1 MVNLFLFLL
10 SSSSFFQTVDHS
22 TLPRETRIRIRIH
35 ARMCFGDA
43 HNVPSPQYGNGSW
56 VVSSSCSC
64 TCTHPRTIEFYHIE
78 HTRPSRPLV
87 VSTPPPSFASF
98 SPLYSITLLYNT
110 RKSQYMY
117 IQCTNHRVFLFFF
130 FTLLILTRTRTR
142 PSRNRLRVVS
152 IPWWWNPSPRLKS
165 RVRFRGT
172 WKRKTL
178 LLIIIIPSKNPPS
191 FSIYIYIYKLI
202 GERTRVAVIRVAA
215 NAGSIGWLDG
225 AAGASSSTQGKE
237 LLLPSSSLF
246 RTSVSYIYI
255 YIYNPLRWCIRACSR
270 RDGRTRPAAKPVS
283 RAPRRR
289 ALWCSAF
296 AGTARTSSSSGSL
309 AATRRRWRFFVAV
322 FWAAGAAAVEAETP
336 PGAAAEAWAGRLRA
350 TRQGFPCCG
359 FPGNLHLGMRIAV
372 HLVALGIA
380 NRVCRRVVLQIQPSP
395 VSPDN
400 WRGKGRRGDGA
411 WEGGGGGSWAA
422 WSCSWSVNWVEF
434 KVRGEQWG
442 EFLLFFLF
450 FWFCILDW
458 LRGDEF
464 DDGVSDFFFS
474 FLTFLVNLEFNF
486 MIIRLLVREAVW

>member
-1 MVNLFLFLL
+1 MELREPAPPRKVR
-10 SSSSFFQTVDHS
+10 SSFF
-22 TLPRETRIRIRIH
+22 LPLL
-35 ARMCFGDA
+35 CF
-43 HNVPSPQYGNGSW
+43 
-56 VVSSSCSC
+56 
-64 TCTHPRTIEFYHIE
+64 
-78 HTRPSRPLV
+78 
-87 VSTPPPSFASF
+87 
-98 SPLYSITLLYNT
+98 
-110 RKSQYMY
+110 
-117 IQCTNHRVFLFFF
+117 
-130 FTLLILTRTRTR
+130 
-142 PSRNRLRVVS
+142 
-152 IPWWWNPSPRLKS
+152 
-165 RVRFRGT
+165 VR
-172 WKRKTL
+172 
-178 LLIIIIPSKNPPS
+178 
-191 FSIYIYIYKLI
+191 
-202 GERTRVAVIRVAA
+202 
-215 NAGSIGWLDG
+215 
-225 AAGASSSTQGKE
+225 
-237 LLLPSSSLF
+237 LF
-246 RTSVSYIYI
+246 RIFI